1 MQNKYDMTT
10 YLKKISTVILA
21 IMMLVACSQDKNK
34 KLIKLKKEQQALIEE
49 IAQLEKE
56 IATDGKDTAKM
67 DDGVLVKTVV
77 VAPRQFSHS
86 IEIQGA
92 LDGEENVKVYPE
104 GQGMVTQVLVK
115 MGSKV
120 SKGQIM
126 ARLDDKALRKSMKQ
140 TETQYKLACDL
151 YDRQKNLWEQ
161 KIGSEV
167 QFLQAKTQKE
177 ALESGLAAIKE
188 QLGYLTIKSPI
199 SGTIEDLPLKVGM
212 AASPAM
218 PVATVINFSSNKIVA
233 DVAEAYNK
241 SISAGDS
248 VAIWFPDLK
257 TEIKSTITTASKYIN
272 PTNRSFKVEVRLPS
286 KLANLKANMIA
297 VLRIIDYKNKSA
309 IVVPVNLVQN
319 DAKGS
324 YLYVLN
330 NGGKIKTAHKRYI
343 TPGMTYNGIM
353 EIISGLNAGDAIVIV
368 GQLGLSEGA
377 KVKE

>member
-1 MQNKYDMTT
+1 MITIY
-10 YLKKISTVILA
+10 KKIVLA
-21 IMMLVACSQDKNK
+21 LLMVTMLAACQSDKNK
-34 KLIKLKKEQQALIEE
+34 KLIKLKKEQQALTEE

-56 IATDGKDTAKM
+56 IAADGKDTTKL
-67 DDGVLVKTVV
+67 DDGVLVKTEAVL
-77 VAPRQFSHS
+77 PCYFSHS
-86 IEIQGA
+86 IEIQGS

-104 GQGMVTQVLVK
+104 GQGVVTQVLVK

-120 SKGQIM
+120 SKGQVI

-140 TETQYKLACDL
+140 TETQYKLAYDL
-151 YDRQKNLWEQ
+151 YERQKNLWEQ

-167 QFLQAKTQKE
+167 QYLQAKTQKE
-177 ALESGLAAIKE
+177 ALESGLAAFRE
-188 QLGYLTIKSPI
+188 QLGYQTIKSPI

-241 SISAGDS
+241 SIGAGDS

-257 TEIKSTITTASKYIN
+257 TEIRSIISTASKYIN
-272 PTNRSFKVEVRLPS
+272 PVNRSFKVEVRLPS

-297 VLRIIDYKNKSA
+297 VLRIIDYKNKA
-309 IVVPVNLVQN
+309 ALVVPVNLVQS
-319 DAKGS
+319 DPKGS
-324 YLYVLN
+324 YLYMMN
-330 NGGKIKTAHKRYI
+330 DGGKIKTAHKRYI
-343 TPGMTYNGIM
+343 TTGMNYNGM
-353 EIISGLNAGDAIVIV
+353 VEVVSGLNAGDRIVTV